1 MTACY
6 VEFKGKLRERPSSR
20 EIAWDGAHALLDPVV
35 DFMGERSATQDQL
48 VNVICR
54 LTATTLPAVAIQTIA
69 EAIRLA
75 HQIGTEAAN
84 GHC

>member
-54 LTATTLPAVAIQTIA
+54 LTATALSAVAI
-69 EAIRLA
+69 EALSLIHISEPTRPY
-75 HQIGTEAAN
+75 
-84 GHC
+84 